1 MIEISKT
8 SMVVNGENDKEIVSK
23 GILCQGNS
31 MTLLLVIIIIDILN
45 ALIYHSFHYKHAK
58 QVNLIGEI
66 HITIDVKL

>member
-8 SMVVNGENDKEIVSK
+8 SMLVNGENDKEIVSK

-31 MTLLLVIIIIDILN
+31 MTLLLIIIITDILN
-45 ALIYHSFHYKHAK
+45 ALIYHSFHCSHAK

-66 HITIDVKL
+66 RITIDVKL